1 MISQIERDN
10 IILEAALE
18 WGADCMYDIQNGSL
32 GPTLYID
39 ATCREEAS
47 EIRAKVPIYVQG
59 LYTIVRYPTNVLT
72 YADVAEEDRYA
83 NPLYN
88 PQ

>member
-18 WGADCMYDIQNGSL
+18 WGADCMYDIQNGTL

-39 ATCREEAS
+39 ATCKEEAT
-47 EIRAKVPIYVQG
+47 EIRSKIPIFFQE
-59 LYTIVRYPTNVLT
+59 LYTVVRYPTNILK
-72 YADVAEEDRYA
+72 YEDVAPEDKY
-83 NPLYN
+83 NHPLYN